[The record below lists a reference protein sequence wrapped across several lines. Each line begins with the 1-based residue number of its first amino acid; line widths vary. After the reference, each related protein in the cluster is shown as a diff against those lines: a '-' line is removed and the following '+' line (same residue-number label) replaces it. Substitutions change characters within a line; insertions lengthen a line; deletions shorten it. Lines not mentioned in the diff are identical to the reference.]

1 MRHVP
6 AIDSTGLNV
15 LRDLIRRTRHDRTLV
30 LISEVQ
36 NQPLLAMR
44 RSGLLDEIGQD
55 NVLGTID
62 LALAIGQQ
70 HLIGRPPTPVNAAAV

>member
-1 MRHVP
+1 
-6 AIDSTGLNV
+6 
-15 LRDLIRRTRHDRTLV
+15 